1 MGFNMATEQQ
11 LRDALIKADAAGD
24 TVAANLFASKI
35 KGLQD
40 VDINI
45 PADIPSDSQPISSP
59 VGQGKETGF
68 LQSVGEFFT
77 GSDRETQAT
86 RDLPEIGQGGLLFGE
101 DKVKAASI
109 TPALLTATNPEEM
122 GKILTNNFTNIGV
135 TSDKKGN
142 LFARNNTTGASV
154 VLNKPGVSQ
163 IDIMQGLG
171 IAAAFTP
178 AGRVAGALKVGAAA
192 GATSAGI
199 EALQA
204 LSGGEFDASQV
215 AIDTVTAGLLDK
227 AFQVAK
233 ATGRSIRDVL
243 KKDANVDPDQIL
255 KSFEPQGFTSRKFS
269 SKKTTGEKLTQATQK
284 DLTPEAIQRIKQA
297 ESQGIQ
303 LTRAEALK
311 DFGSAE
317 AEQTL
322 IKSISPEGE
331 AARQFKDQ
339 QQVQLKQAA
348 DDFTQKFGGSSRLKE
363 AQGDIADI
371 TARDKGA
378 VIQEEL
384 KDIQELGRKEV
395 SELYRQAGESTGE
408 AVPLN
413 NSSIVEIADEIIV
426 NRPITPEV
434 EKSINTALA
443 KFGLIGDSVEK
454 SSRNKFKVT
463 DGGDVITITG
473 DVTPL
478 TLNNAEEFRK
488 ALNKAVGADQTGS
501 AKLVVASL
509 DDQVKIIIDAGSRS
523 KIPVNIEQLRSGTV
537 KISSENGKL
546 LGTIDGDA
554 FVVGGSTIK
563 DITKRGKGEGKGL
576 YNAAIDEAKDKGLKR
591 FLSDESVTPDAARV
605 WESLK
610 KDGIPVVKNK
620 DARFISDKHGGFWG
634 VDGDL
639 PVYSVDLS
647 KVKQVDPTR
656 TTAFKTARQAAS
668 DQIAKFKAKDVIQ
681 DLVGFK
687 KGTKTPIVDAETV
700 INKIVKGDKA
710 VTNIRKIKQ
719 ILLENPTKQSKKAWR
734 SIQAEAIGDI
744 FAQAINK
751 DTLEISGARLNSA
764 IKKYKPEALQE
775 LLGKK
780 QFAELKRLQD
790 TIGTATIPP
799 PGTTNPS
806 GTFTKLLNM
815 TERLGNFAGLGQF
828 NIGSLIVAGSKK
840 GKELAQRK
848 KVLSQITN
856 SKLVELK
863 ASNPTMSRSALEKA
877 ARTLAFLEIRELD
890 KENKN
895 VQ

>member
-45 PADIPSDSQPISSP
+45 PADIPSDSQPIGSP

-101 DKVKAASI
+101 DKAKAAAI
-109 TPALLTATNPEEM
+109 TPSLLTATNPEEM
-122 GKILTNNFTNIGV
+122 GQILSSNFPNIGV

-154 VLNKPGVSQ
+154 ALNKPGISQ

-178 AGRVAGALKVGAAA
+178 AGRVAGALKVGGAA
-192 GATSAGI
+192 GVTSAGI
-199 EALQA
+199 EALQE

-227 AFQVAK
+227 AFEVAK

-243 KKDANVDPDQIL
+243 KKDVNVDPDQVL

-269 SKKTTGEKLTQATQK
+269 DKKTVGEKLTKATQK
-284 DLTPEAIQRIKQA
+284 DLTPEAAQRIKQA
-297 ESQGIQ
+297 ESQGVQ

-322 IKSISPEGE
+322 LKSVSPEGE
-331 AARQFKDQ
+331 VARQFKEK

-348 DDFTQKFGGSSRLKE
+348 DDFTNKFGGSSRLRE

-378 VIQEEL
+378 IIQEEL

-395 SELYRQAGESTGE
+395 SELYKQAGESTGE

-413 NSSIVEIADEIIV
+413 NSSIVEVADEIIV

-478 TLNNAEEFRK
+478 TLSNAEDFRK

-509 DDQVKIIIDAGSRS
+509 DGQVKEIIDAGA
-523 KIPVNIEQLRSGTV
+523 ESGRTV
-537 KISSENGKL
+537 
-546 LGTIDGDA
+546 
-554 FVVGGSTIK
+554 
-563 DITKRGKGEGKGL
+563 
-576 YNAAIDEAKDKGLKR
+576 
-591 FLSDESVTPDAARV
+591 
-605 WESLK
+605 
-610 KDGIPVVKNK
+610 
-620 DARFISDKHGGFWG
+620 
-634 VDGDL
+634 
-639 PVYSVDLS
+639 
-647 KVKQVDPTR
+647 
-656 TTAFKTARQAAS
+656 AFKTAREAAS

-687 KGTKTPIVDAETV
+687 KGTRTPIVDPETV

-710 VTNIRKIKQ
+710 VTNIRKVKQ
-719 ILLENPTKQSKKAWR
+719 LLLENPTKQSKKAWR